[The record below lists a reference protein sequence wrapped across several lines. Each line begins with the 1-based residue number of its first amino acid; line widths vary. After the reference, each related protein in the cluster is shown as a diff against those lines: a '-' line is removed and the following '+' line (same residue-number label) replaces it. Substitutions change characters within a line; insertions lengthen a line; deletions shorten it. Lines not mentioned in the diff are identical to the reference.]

1 MRLVP
6 SAQFRGEYLKEIEMQ
21 TLQKNRVSGASFA
34 KAAVLAVMVIG
45 AAQASAAAIDV
56 AAVVT
61 DIGAQ
66 AAPIGLVGGAVLLIV
81 LAVKAFKW
89 VRSALS

>member
-1 MRLVP
+1 MKVFALFLAALASTLGLMS
-6 SAQFRGEYLKEIEMQ
+6 SA
-21 TLQKNRVSGASFA
+21 N
-34 KAAVLAVMVIG
+34 
-45 AAQASAAAIDV
+45 AAAIDV

-66 AAPIGLVGGAVLLIV
+66 AAPIGLIGIAVLLIYG
-81 LAVKAFKW
+81 AVKAFKW